1 LFTILSKGIGV
12 TEPAV
17 RTSNVGTTPASAFA
31 ADLVT
36 TPLNQQTD
44 AFTQEIT
51 IRNTHATQNLCY
63 GLLAW
68 TVPGASCTLK
78 CAGSA
83 LTCSGAAS
91 DGLLLSSG
99 QTVQRRYDGTSCICL
114 VGSGAATTYQTE
126 RVIR

>member
-1 LFTILSKGIGV
+1 
-12 TEPAV
+12 V

-51 IRNTHATQNLCY
+51 IRNTHASQSLCY
-63 GLLAW
+63 GLLSWA
-68 TVPGASCTLK
+68 TAGATCTLK
-78 CAGSA
+78 CAASA
-83 LTCSGAAS
+83 LTCSGAGT
-91 DGLLLSSG
+91 DGLLLTSG

-114 VGSGAATTYQTE
+114 VGSAAATTYQTE